1 MNNNRRDQL
10 ISYLIKAGSVLV
22 VIYALFLLGKSVW
35 TNYDL
40 RQTIKELNGQIA
52 TLEEQKTELNDLNLY
67 YSSDAYK
74 ELEARRE
81 LGMKLPD
88 EKVAIV
94 GTTPTPTNFSS
105 QLSND
110 QSVLKS
116 SSPASTEPNWHFWWD
131 YFTK

>member
-81 LGMKLPD
+81 LGMK
-88 EKVAIV
+88 
-94 GTTPTPTNFSS
+94 
-105 QLSND
+105 
-110 QSVLKS
+110 
-116 SSPASTEPNWHFWWD
+116 
-131 YFTK
+131 